1 MALYIFILQRLLLP
15 VKLSP
20 SFSNLSPHLNVLLT
34 GYEFSFPPSPSAAF
48 YQQSSLYRSLPSGND
63 LSGPWEKKGK
73 AWKTEFHIQRRA
85 TTLINTF
92 VSASNPSFWPF
103 HSLLSSAF
111 TSNISRFLPGWWMD
125 ERNLRSGLYGGP
137 GGIISGMLGLLFAH
151 LWNFNNSIWC
161 NAEQRSINHNLSY
174 HCISQLSSMSCS
186 LILIFRELNKAATNQ
201 LAIVNNC

>member
-20 SFSNLSPHLNVLLT
+20 SFSNLSPHLYVLLT

-63 LSGPWEKKGK
+63 LSGPQEEKGK

-85 TTLINTF
+85 AALINTF
-92 VSASNPSFWPF
+92 TSASKKKTHSFSSF

-111 TSNISRFLPGWWMD
+111 ISTLSFSLMLMNGWM
-125 ERNLRSGLYGGP
+125 ES
-137 GGIISGMLGLLFAH
+137 
-151 LWNFNNSIWC
+151 
-161 NAEQRSINHNLSY
+161 
-174 HCISQLSSMSCS
+174 
-186 LILIFRELNKAATNQ
+186 KAWP
-201 LAIVNNC
+201 L

>member
-20 SFSNLSPHLNVLLT
+20 SFSNLSPHLYVLLT
-34 GYEFSFPPSPSAAF
+34 GYEFSFPPSLSAAF

-85 TTLINTF
+85 ATLINTF
-92 VSASNPSFWPF
+92 ASASNPSFSSF

-111 TSNISRFLPGWWMD
+111 TPTLSFSLRLMNGWKESKVW
-125 ERNLRSGLYGGP
+125 P
-137 GGIISGMLGLLFAH
+137 
-151 LWNFNNSIWC
+151 LWRTGCDVFRDVRPTFCTFMKFQQFDLVQFRIFF
-161 NAEQRSINHNLSY
+161 SINHT
-174 HCISQLSSMSCS
+174 IW
-186 LILIFRELNKAATNQ
+186 
-201 LAIVNNC
+201 AIIAFHNCL